1 MASPLFTRTP
11 RLSSQ
16 NAHEEAA
23 KYAPKL
29 PAAEAV
35 PVWITLG
42 RIDEARRVALQYK
55 DKQPELL
62 KMVTEASAGPS

>member
-1 MASPLFTRTP
+1 M
-11 RLSSQ
+11 
-16 NAHEEAA
+16 
-23 KYAPKL
+23 
-29 PAAEAV
+29 
-35 PVWITLG
+35 WITLG